1 MVVQTIYTM
10 KNYNEILKAMY
21 VLNSTVS
28 YTNKFGAGAGKWT
41 SLDRFVHYNQI
52 DHLAVKGVE
61 LQEPVGFGTYASNPY
76 YPSTH
81 YNESKIAAW
90 KAALEKFQENND
102 LDESVKILNPEKN
115 LWREGFEDEV
125 FKSAVILLLSGYT
138 LECVFTYM
146 HGCSVITAVERIK
159 ESGVS
164 NTKTHPVGGGLYS
177 LEVYGDDGKV
187 LFELLGS
194 NGVAKEMDDLEGEL
208 KLLIEISEI
217 ELEG

>member
-1 MVVQTIYTM
+1 MVVQNQSTM
-10 KNYNEILKAMY
+10 KNYNEIVKAMY
-21 VLNSTVS
+21 VLNQTVS

-61 LQEPVGFGTYASNPY
+61 IQEPVGFGTYASNNY
-76 YPSTH
+76 YPATH
-81 YNESKIAAW
+81 YNEENIAAW
-90 KAALEKFQENND
+90 KAAIENFVESND
-102 LDESVKILNPEKN
+102 LESAVEILKPEKN

-138 LECVFTYM
+138 LGCVFTYM
-146 HGCSVITAVERIK
+146 HGCSVHTAVERIK

-177 LEVYGDDGKV
+177 LEVFGGDGKV

-194 NGVAKEMDDLEGEL
+194 NGVSTEIDDLEGEL
-208 KLLIEISEI
+208 RLLIEISEI